1 MQSPDRSEGKL
12 DLVEELRS
20 CAGIKSMMQLNRR
33 ASPSPAPPRALAA
46 LKAWRL
52 GSLFPSLLLTAPQC
66 NPAPLKPIHLF
77 LISSTFAR
85 HILLYAEAKGP
96 ISFVVYGTIHQLF
109 AMADKPF
116 HVIVVGA
123 GKQLTAWKTVII
135 VLLTF
140 EKQVSL
146 A

>member
-1 MQSPDRSEGKL
+1 M
-12 DLVEELRS
+12 
-20 CAGIKSMMQLNRR
+20 
-33 ASPSPAPPRALAA
+33 
-46 LKAWRL
+46 
-52 GSLFPSLLLTAPQC
+52 LLTAPRC
-66 NPAPLKPIHLF
+66 NPAPLKPVHLF

-85 HILLYAEAKGP
+85 HILFCAEAKGP
-96 ISFVVYGTIHQLF
+96 ISLVVYGIIHRLF
-109 AMADKPF
+109 AMADKPL

-123 GKQLTAWKTVII
+123 GKQLSAWKTVII